1 MAGYGGWNG
10 DVGRA
15 AVKTSSACKKRK
27 LSGVIIM
34 LSVATTTPF
43 SFRVGHSGKHVRT
56 VIISH
61 EIAVLVGFQSLTRAA
76 AGLGCGLTQY
86 TVFFKNLANFL
97 VVKATTMRTY

>member
-1 MAGYGGWNG
+1 
-10 DVGRA
+10 
-15 AVKTSSACKKRK
+15 
-27 LSGVIIM
+27 M
-34 LSVATTTPF
+34 LSVATTTP
-43 SFRVGHSGKHVRT
+43 FRVGHSGKHVRT

-97 VVKATTMRTY
+97 VVKATTYHAYLLIN